1 MIESETRQLKA
12 SVTKSHWA
20 YYFLKKVLYSNKK
33 ILLEVIIINNFLN
46 WMQVHDIFYTL
57 WSLTQMSPNLNFY
70 FIAQCLANVKIQ
82 IKWFIRDKSI
92 DAVLFSVRLVLA
104 KISVICR

>member
-1 MIESETRQLKA
+1 
-12 SVTKSHWA
+12 
-20 YYFLKKVLYSNKK
+20 
-33 ILLEVIIINNFLN
+33 
-46 WMQVHDIFYTL
+46 MQVHDIFYTYTL

-104 KISVICR
+104 KSALFADKATHV